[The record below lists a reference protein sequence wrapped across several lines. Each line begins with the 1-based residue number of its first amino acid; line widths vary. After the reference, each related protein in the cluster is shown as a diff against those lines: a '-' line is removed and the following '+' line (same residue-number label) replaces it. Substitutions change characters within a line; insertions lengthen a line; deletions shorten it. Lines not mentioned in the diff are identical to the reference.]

1 MRATWLRAG
10 AAALV
15 LSFVAWVQAADAP
28 SVYGKRLV
36 QSSDVPTEVLA
47 RFAEHDAKLK
57 SKGEK
62 PGFMSFG
69 VDWMAPEMPAPS
81 EGNPYRLVVRVEG
94 TALSDGDA
102 GSLWTAGWA
111 ENGQTRVFPV
121 SGALKSGAK
130 AGERI
135 ELVGASGPVSFKED
149 RSRVPALSF
158 QGTQNLRI
166 DQVKFEVWGGIGKSS
181 FVERLWAFSPLL
193 VGVVF
198 LGLFV
203 WWRRG

>member
-1 MRATWLRAG
+1 MRAGWVRAWAVG
-10 AAALV
+10 LALV
-15 LSFVAWVQAADAP
+15 CVGFALAADGP
-28 SVYGKRLV
+28 TIYGKRLV
-36 QSSDVPTEVLA
+36 QASDVPAEVLA

-57 SKGEK
+57 AKGEK
-62 PGFMSFG
+62 PGYMSFG
-69 VDWMAPEMPAPS
+69 VDWMGPEMPAPT
-81 EGNPYRLVVRVEG
+81 EGNPYRLVVRVAG
-94 TALSDGDA
+94 TALADGDA
-102 GSLWTAGWA
+102 GSLWTAGWS

-121 SGALKSGAK
+121 SGTVQSGVK

-149 RSRVPALSF
+149 HSRVPALSF

-166 DQVKFEVWGGIGKSS
+166 DQVKFEVWGGVGKTTL
-181 FVERLWAFSPLL
+181 VERLWAFSPLL

-198 LGLFV
+198 LGLFL